1 MFNGFLSLK
10 NKVNFISKC
19 LEFSTTLYY
28 LILLKI
34 DLMTNSSNNITFYSA
49 LIKINNSNQQ
59 YTTTRSFKAIGGVKR
74 YIFLQ
79 KTYIDF
85 YTKAFNIN

>member
-49 LIKINNSNQQ
+49 LIKINNSNQLNQQ
-59 YTTTRSFKAIGGVKR
+59 YTTTRSLKAIENSL
-74 YIFLQ
+74 F
-79 KTYIDF
+79 F
-85 YTKAFNIN
+85 